1 MFYSDYNFFSI
12 FLSVL
17 ELTETKLENLLKI
30 YIKDISDWKKTWN
43 VCEEFHFRIINLLGY
58 LFSIADSKIS
68 NFTN

>member
-30 YIKDISDWKKTWN
+30 YI
-43 VCEEFHFRIINLLGY
+43 
-58 LFSIADSKIS
+58 SKIYPIGKKLGTFAK
-68 NFTN
+68 NFTLG